1 MSKTTKQAYE
11 FKSAANDL
19 GLLTPLII
27 PFSILLG
34 ALIISLSVYFSFRG
48 ANFNFNVAGKS
59 TAGATTTGD
68 TAGAAQ
74 ETNPASQ
81 TTIDDD
87 PYLGNK
93 DSAKVAIVEFSDYE
107 CPYCKSHFQ
116 ETYRKL
122 LDNYVATGKAILV
135 FRDFPLSFH
144 NPLATKEAL
153 AAECVQ
159 ELGDNAKYFAFHDLV
174 YSTTNS
180 NGNGL
185 EEAKLY
191 EFAKQVGVDT
201 NNFTQCYQQEKFKDE
216 IAKDIAD
223 GTAAGIN
230 GTPGFV
236 IGLLSSDGSVDGVNV
251 AGALPYENF
260 VQVMEEQLAR

>member
-1 MSKTTKQAYE
+1 MDNATKRLAKI
-11 FKSAANDL
+11 KSAANDF
-19 GLLTPLII
+19 GQLTPLIV

-48 ANFNFNVAGKS
+48 AYFNFNVAGKS
-59 TAGATTTGD
+59 TAGVSTTGN

-74 ETNPASQ
+74 ETYPASQ

-107 CPYCKSHFQ
+107 CPYCKRHFQ

-144 NPLATKEAL
+144 NPLATKEAV

-174 YSTTNS
+174 YTNTNS

-201 NNFTQCYQQEKFKDE
+201 NNFTQCYQQERFKDE
-216 IAKDIAD
+216 IAKDIED
-223 GTAAGIN
+223 GAAAGVN

-236 IGLLSSDGSVDGVNV
+236 IGLLSSDGSVDGVSV

-260 VQVMEEQLAR
+260 QQVLEEQLAR